1 MTALFDVV
9 DYQTPT
15 HGCAGDVC
23 QVCELART
31 PADAKTLG
39 TARPKKD
46 NRWWTEAGRFINQ
59 LGVGALFTADDLVE
73 LIGLP
78 DGSPNQVG
86 ACVRAWAAA
95 DLIVHH
101 DYEDS
106 RRKSNHG
113 RIVRVWRKA

>member
-86 ACVRAWAAA
+86 ACVRAWAAG
-95 DLIVHH
+95 DLILAHGF
-101 DYEDS
+101 EES
-106 RRKSNHG
+106 TRKSNHG